1 VISGSGVQTVG
12 DEEFTITEGDAV
24 YIPMG
29 TPHST
34 MNSTWRPL
42 RLLVTYT
49 PGGEEQA
56 LTVQPGFARH
66 PAGDIVAW
74 TRSDT

>member
-1 VISGSGVQTVG
+1 
-12 DEEFTITEGDAV
+12 
-24 YIPMG
+24 MG

-34 MNSTWRPL
+34 MNSTWRAL
-42 RLLVTYT
+42 RLIVTYT

-66 PAGDIVAW
+66 VASEIVAW
-74 TRSDT
+74 TRSGA